1 MRYFQP
7 KLPLAL
13 LTAGLLVLSACG
25 DSATEPEDED
35 HDEHAGEVEGVI
47 LSVSGQVIAQYDG
60 HDGEWTGMLQVG
72 PGQQTPRIAVEF
84 VDEEGHEVELDDDFH
99 MGVEIGAA
107 SVAGFD
113 QDSPVAFGG
122 VLRGVAAGD
131 TDITFSLV
139 HGEVGTGHADF
150 KTEPLAVHVR

>member
-1 MRYFQP
+1 MEKVMSDSERDRLYKIRHSAAHVMAQAVLERYP
-7 KLPLAL
+7 DAKL
-13 LTAGLLVLSACG
+13 
-25 DSATEPEDED
+25 ATGPPID
-35 HDEHAGEVEGVI
+35 
-47 LSVSGQVIAQYDG
+47 DG
-60 HDGEWTGMLQVG
+60 
-72 PGQQTPRIAVEF
+72 F
-84 VDEEGHEVELDDDFH
+84 YYDFH
-99 MGVEIGAA
+99 LGVEIGAA

-113 QDSPVAFGG
+113 QDSPGAFGG